1 MHAIFS
7 AWNTRSMRYT
17 AFVCIG
23 FLVIVLGGYL
33 YVLRFMDGYAAY
45 SVVAKQHR
53 DAAFFVA
60 NEQNPVRE
68 ELNRLLTDVLEE
80 TIPDNERLTK
90 AQRGLELLGI
100 SERSIDA
107 IGEIALVNDQA
118 LLLLEGRSHLWVLW
132 WWHIPMRDV
141 VTLAQSQAAI
151 IADIRGLSYRANFHT
166 AQIFRRIVD
175 DEGRLTD
182 AHIGELNN
190 LIPKV
195 EDQFDQRS
203 NLYNELERVGDQI
216 SMALEKLPARR

>member
-1 MHAIFS
+1 
-7 AWNTRSMRYT
+7 
-17 AFVCIG
+17 
-23 FLVIVLGGYL
+23 
-33 YVLRFMDGYAAY
+33 MDGYSAY

-80 TIPDNERLTK
+80 TIPDGERLVK
-90 AQRGLELLGI
+90 ARRGLELLSM

-107 IGEIALVNDQA
+107 IGDIAVVNDQA

-132 WWHIPMRDV
+132 WWHAPMRDV

-166 AQIFRRIVD
+166 AQIFSRIVD
-175 DEGRLTD
+175 DQGSLTD
-182 AHIGELNN
+182 AHIAELNN

-203 NLYNELERVGDQI
+203 NLYSELERVGDRIQ
-216 SMALEKLPARR
+216 MALEELPARR